1 MMAFHPATSEEH
13 PASHDVYLLNFEGN
27 IFFIYW
33 LIYSLHFNIIG
44 IMLLL
49 FHWRW
54 Q

>member
-1 MMAFHPATSEEH
+1 MMEFHPATSEEH

-27 IFFIYW
+27 IFIYW

-44 IMLLL
+44 ITLLL